1 MKKYLIPIS
10 VIALLVL
17 VVVCKDNLFAEQ
29 NKNENNQHVITD
41 ETPKNTVNTNIE
53 ENIDKNSNVI
63 NSEKEKLQDL
73 KNNETETMIEEL
85 ALANGNKAQ
94 LLYNGDVLLRVN
106 EKEIVVNSYVTDEML
121 FSNGITPNVEFTL
134 QQVNDNKLLAI
145 TEYNPNMRYIEVIQ
159 RIYEIKE
166 GSLHEF
172 WKLESIDLD
181 LLKVDKD
188 IIEIGCSLTSNTIKL
203 ELTESEGQVVS
214 QQLNDIQATFEEN
227 NLSMDELFWDNIK
240 DNLITAITG
249 CNWLDIDQDGDKEM
263 IVSIYCY
270 TVGASTPVHLRE
282 KGIMIYDLGET
293 IELREIIFERDNK
306 VDILEQY
313 FIGER

>member
-17 VVVCKDNLFAEQ
+17 VVVCKDKLFAEQ

-73 KNNETETMIEEL
+73 KNNETETMIAEL

-270 TVGASTPVHLRE
+270 TVGASTPVHFRE

>member
-73 KNNETETMIEEL
+73 KNNEPETMIEEL

>member
-73 KNNETETMIEEL
+73 KNSETETMIAEL